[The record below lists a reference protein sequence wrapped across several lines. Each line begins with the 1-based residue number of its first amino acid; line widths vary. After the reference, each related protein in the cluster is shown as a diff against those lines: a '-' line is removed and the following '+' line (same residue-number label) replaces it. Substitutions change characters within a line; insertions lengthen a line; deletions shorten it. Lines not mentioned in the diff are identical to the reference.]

1 MDHYGGC
8 GGWEFHHKGNLVDH
22 FNVQGVLGFGLK
34 IQVLGENRKEDQSS
48 FCEEAPCCAVMS
60 GREGPP
66 PGAGAPTSNNAAPAL
81 PHRASWFPPAFLEWI
96 PSGGLSDH
104 HPKGN

>member
-1 MDHYGGC
+1 MEDGAAGFWPQNPSPGREQEGGP
-8 GGWEFHHKGNLVDH
+8 E
-22 FNVQGVLGFGLK
+22 
-34 IQVLGENRKEDQSS
+34 SS
-48 FCEEAPCCAVMS
+48 FCEEAPCRAVMS

-66 PGAGAPTSNNAAPAL
+66 RGAGAPTSNNAAPAL